1 MAKKEIEGDG
11 VLGWPDRQ
19 RQTHKQSKD
28 AEGRVI
34 GARTPILDQEG
45 LITPADAS

>member
-19 RQTHKQSKD
+19 RPTHKQSKD

-34 GARTPILDQEG
+34 GAGRRSWIRKG
-45 LITPADAS
+45 